1 MDNQRMIELCTRL
14 DGITAMEWRKLKF
27 TVDQLF
33 LQRKREFER
42 ELKLSVEDVE
52 ETIRQQFG

>member
-1 MDNQRMIELCTRL
+1 MIELCTRL